1 MARTAAAAHRI
12 ADTVNAPVKPCV
24 NAAGGAD
31 PPCSALVTRDVETAD
46 RTASPSDPPTCWVVL
61 SRPEARPESPAAT
74 PLVAAIVIG
83 TNDMPSPTPITT
95 IAGSTRPA

>member
-24 NAAGGAD
+24 SAPGTAD

-46 RTASPSDPPTCWVVL
+46 RTARPSDPPTCWVVL
-61 SRPEARPESPAAT
+61 RRPEARPESSAAT
-74 PLVAAIVIG
+74 PLVAAIVMG
-83 TNDMPSPTPITT
+83 TNDMPSPMPTT
-95 IAGSTRPA
+95 IIAGST

>member
-1 MARTAAAAHRI
+1 MATTAATAHRI

-24 NAAGGAD
+24 SAAGSVD
-31 PPCSALVTRDVETAD
+31 PPCSALVIRDVETAD
-46 RTASPSDPPTCWVVL
+46 RTARPSDPPTCWVVL
-61 SRPEARPESPAAT
+61 SRPEARPESSRAT

-83 TNDMPSPTPITT
+83 TKDMPSPTPMTT